1 MQTKYRVVQ
10 DQANIGVEP
19 LNADTAKIS
28 NGTYHGRVHLVQ
40 SCGPDVGD
48 GWTFVAAFYNSHNA
62 DVFCDRLNIQHDILD
77 A

>member
-1 MQTKYRVVQ
+1 MQTKFRVVE

-48 GWTFVAAFYNSHNA
+48 GWEFVAAFRNLY
-62 DVFCDRLNIQHDILD
+62 D
-77 A
+77 ATALRDKCKWR